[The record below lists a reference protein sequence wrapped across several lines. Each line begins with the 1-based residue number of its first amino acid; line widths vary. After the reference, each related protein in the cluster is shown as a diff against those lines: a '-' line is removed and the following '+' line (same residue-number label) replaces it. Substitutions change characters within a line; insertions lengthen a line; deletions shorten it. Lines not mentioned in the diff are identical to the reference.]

1 MAECFLHLPSYRC
14 LMSMMSVYRVND
26 NILKIRSTGRKN
38 MADTQNIQVA
48 IPLPEKKRK
57 FVQAGCICMMLS
69 VAMYGLVFA
78 TLTSPILESV
88 NAMGYVGLF
97 SIFSALGLSIMTPIG
112 GKLGDLIGRR
122 NIVVIPGI
130 ICAVCGIAFAFVR
143 SLVPLMILRFL
154 ISLAQGAFTAA
165 PYIITGLINERK
177 KVPKAMGMLATSIAV
192 GGFGGSILA
201 GVLTDMGMLKA
212 AIIMPAIPLIVGVM
226 FIGFNLPNQKNEGSV
241 SLDIPGIITLV
252 IALCGILLS
261 LNFGSSM
268 GFAHP
273 AIITGFV
280 IGVIALILF
289 VKIENKTN
297 EPLIPMY
304 LFKNKKYTVLLVIGF
319 ICYFYQNAMNVYAP
333 VGALQVMKASTSL
346 TGALQMP
353 RTILTIILPTIAGVW
368 AGKKTANAWKA
379 MVVGTVFVAIP
390 MLMMAFTTP
399 STSIILYFVALTIT
413 GIAESFRAVSIT
425 PSAQS
430 ALEPHDMGVGTSLVN
445 FANSLAQTI
454 SAAVFAVAYNACT
467 ASDPTNTTLIKNG
480 VNAVFLVAAVVTV
493 AGFILV
499 VTVIRPLMDEK

>member
-14 LMSMMSVYRVND
+14 LMSMMSVYRVDD
-26 NILKIRSTGRKN
+26 NILKIRGTGRKN
-38 MADTQNIQVA
+38 MADTQNIQVV

-130 ICAVCGIAFAFVR
+130 ICAVCGIAFAFLR
-143 SLVPLMILRFL
+143 SLVLLMILRFL

-201 GVLTDMGMLKA
+201 GVLTDMRMLKA
-212 AIIMPAIPLIVGVM
+212 AIIMPAIPLIAGVM

-252 IALCGILLS
+252 IALCGILLP

-333 VGALQVMKASTSL
+333 VGALQVMKASASL

-368 AGKKTANAWKA
+368 VGKKTANAWKA

-399 STSIILYFVALTIT
+399 STSIILYFAALTIT

-430 ALEPHDMGVGTSLVN
+430 ALDPHDMGVGTSLVN

-480 VNAVFLVAAVVTV
+480 VNAVFVVAAVVTV

>member
-1 MAECFLHLPSYRC
+1 
-14 LMSMMSVYRVND
+14 
-26 NILKIRSTGRKN
+26 
-38 MADTQNIQVA
+38 
-48 IPLPEKKRK
+48 
-57 FVQAGCICMMLS
+57 
-69 VAMYGLVFA
+69 
-78 TLTSPILESV
+78 
-88 NAMGYVGLF
+88 
-97 SIFSALGLSIMTPIG
+97 
-112 GKLGDLIGRR
+112 
-122 NIVVIPGI
+122 
-130 ICAVCGIAFAFVR
+130 
-143 SLVPLMILRFL
+143 MILRFL

-192 GGFGGSILA
+192 GGFGGCILA

-212 AIIMPAIPLIVGVM
+212 AIIMPAIPLIAGVM
-226 FIGFNLPNQKNEGSV
+226 LIGFNLPNQKNEGSV

-333 VGALQVMKASTSL
+333 VGALQVMKASASL

-368 AGKKTANAWKA
+368 VGKKTANAWKA

-399 STSIILYFVALTIT
+399 STSIILYFAALTIT

-480 VNAVFLVAAVVTV
+480 VNAVFVVAAVVTV

>member
-1 MAECFLHLPSYRC
+1 
-14 LMSMMSVYRVND
+14 
-26 NILKIRSTGRKN
+26 
-38 MADTQNIQVA
+38 
-48 IPLPEKKRK
+48 
-57 FVQAGCICMMLS
+57 
-69 VAMYGLVFA
+69 
-78 TLTSPILESV
+78 
-88 NAMGYVGLF
+88 
-97 SIFSALGLSIMTPIG
+97 
-112 GKLGDLIGRR
+112 
-122 NIVVIPGI
+122 
-130 ICAVCGIAFAFVR
+130 
-143 SLVPLMILRFL
+143 
-154 ISLAQGAFTAA
+154 
-165 PYIITGLINERK
+165 
-177 KVPKAMGMLATSIAV
+177 MLATSIAV

-212 AIIMPAIPLIVGVM
+212 AIIMPAIPLVAGVM
-226 FIGFNLPNQKNEGSV
+226 LIGFNLPNQKNEGSV
-241 SLDIPGIITLV
+241 SLDISGIITLV
-252 IALCGILLS
+252 IALCGILLP

-333 VGALQVMKASTSL
+333 VGALQVMKASASL

-368 AGKKTANAWKA
+368 VGKKMANAWKA

-399 STSIILYFVALTIT
+399 STSIILYFAALTIT

-480 VNAVFLVAAVVTV
+480 VNAVFVVAAVVTV

>member
-14 LMSMMSVYRVND
+14 LMSMMSVYRVDD
-26 NILKIRSTGRKN
+26 NVLKIRSTGRKN

-57 FVQAGCICMMLS
+57 FVQPGCICMMLS

-201 GVLTDMGMLKA
+201 GVLTAMGMLKA
-212 AIIMPAIPLIVGVM
+212 AIIMLAILLIAGVM
-226 FIGFNLPNQKNEGSV
+226 LIGFNLPNQKNEGSV
-241 SLDIPGIITLV
+241 SLDISGILTLV
-252 IALCGILLS
+252 IALCGILLP

-333 VGALQVMKASTSL
+333 VGALQVMKASASL

-368 AGKKTANAWKA
+368 VGKKTANAWKA

-399 STSIILYFVALTIT
+399 STSIILYFAALTIT

-430 ALEPHDMGVGTSLVN
+430 ALDPHDMGVGTSLVN

-480 VNAVFLVAAVVTV
+480 VNAVFVVAAVVTV

>member
-14 LMSMMSVYRVND
+14 LMSMMSVYRVDD
-26 NILKIRSTGRKN
+26 NILKIRGTGRKN
-38 MADTQNIQVA
+38 MADTQNIQVV

-143 SLVPLMILRFL
+143 SLVLLMILRFL

-212 AIIMPAIPLIVGVM
+212 AIIMPAIPLIAGVM

-241 SLDIPGIITLV
+241 SLDISGIITLV
-252 IALCGILLS
+252 IALCGILLP

-333 VGALQVMKASTSL
+333 VGALQVMKASASL

-368 AGKKTANAWKA
+368 VGKKTANAWKA

-399 STSIILYFVALTIT
+399 STSIILYFAALTIT

-430 ALEPHDMGVGTSLVN
+430 ALEPHDLGVGTSLVY

>member
-1 MAECFLHLPSYRC
+1 
-14 LMSMMSVYRVND
+14 
-26 NILKIRSTGRKN
+26 

-212 AIIMPAIPLIVGVM
+212 AIIMPAIPLIAGVM
-226 FIGFNLPNQKNEGSV
+226 LIGFNLPNQKNEGSV
-241 SLDIPGIITLV
+241 SLDISGIITLV
-252 IALCGILLS
+252 IALCGILLP

-304 LFKNKKYTVLLVIGF
+304 MFKKKYTVLLVIGF

-333 VGALQVMKASTSL
+333 VGALQVMKASASL

-368 AGKKTANAWKA
+368 VGKKTANAWKA

-390 MLMMAFTTP
+390 MFMMAFTTP
-399 STSIILYFVALTIT
+399 STSIILYFAALTIT

>member
-14 LMSMMSVYRVND
+14 LMSMMSVYRVDD

-212 AIIMPAIPLIVGVM
+212 AIIMPAIPLI
-226 FIGFNLPNQKNEGSV
+226 SR
-241 SLDIPGIITLV
+241 S
-252 IALCGILLS
+252 
-261 LNFGSSM
+261 
-268 GFAHP
+268 
-273 AIITGFV
+273 
-280 IGVIALILF
+280 
-289 VKIENKTN
+289 
-297 EPLIPMY
+297 
-304 LFKNKKYTVLLVIGF
+304 
-319 ICYFYQNAMNVYAP
+319 YAY
-333 VGALQVMKASTSL
+333 
-346 TGALQMP
+346 
-353 RTILTIILPTIAGVW
+353 R
-368 AGKKTANAWKA
+368 
-379 MVVGTVFVAIP
+379 F
-390 MLMMAFTTP
+390 
-399 STSIILYFVALTIT
+399 
-413 GIAESFRAVSIT
+413 
-425 PSAQS
+425 
-430 ALEPHDMGVGTSLVN
+430 
-445 FANSLAQTI
+445 
-454 SAAVFAVAYNACT
+454 
-467 ASDPTNTTLIKNG
+467 
-480 VNAVFLVAAVVTV
+480 
-493 AGFILV
+493 
-499 VTVIRPLMDEK
+499 

>member
-14 LMSMMSVYRVND
+14 LMSMMSVYRVDD

-212 AIIMPAIPLIVGVM
+212 AIIMPAIPLIAGVM
-226 FIGFNLPNQKNEGSV
+226 LIGFNLPNQKNEGSV

-333 VGALQVMKASTSL
+333 VGALQVMKASASL

-353 RTILTIILPTIAGVW
+353 RTILTMIAGVW
-368 AGKKTANAWKA
+368 VGKKTANAWKA

-399 STSIILYFVALTIT
+399 STSIILYFAALTIT

-480 VNAVFLVAAVVTV
+480 VNAVFVVAAVVTV

>member
-14 LMSMMSVYRVND
+14 LMSMMSVYRVDD

-38 MADTQNIQVA
+38 MADTQNIQVV

-143 SLVPLMILRFL
+143 SLVLLMILRFL

-201 GVLTDMGMLKA
+201 GVFTDMGMLKA
-212 AIIMPAIPLIVGVM
+212 AIIMPAIPLIAGVM

-252 IALCGILLS
+252 IALCGILLP

-333 VGALQVMKASTSL
+333 VGALQVMKASASL

-368 AGKKTANAWKA
+368 VGKKTANAWKA

-399 STSIILYFVALTIT
+399 STSIILYFAALTIT

-430 ALEPHDMGVGTSLVN
+430 ALDPHDMGVGTSLVN

-480 VNAVFLVAAVVTV
+480 VNAVFVVAAVVTV

>member
-14 LMSMMSVYRVND
+14 LMSMMSVYRVDD

-212 AIIMPAIPLIVGVM
+212 AIIMPAIPLIAGVM
-226 FIGFNLPNQKNEGSV
+226 LIGFNLPNQKNEGSV

-333 VGALQVMKASTSL
+333 VGALQVMKASASL

-353 RTILTIILPTIAGVW
+353 RTILPTIAGVW
-368 AGKKTANAWKA
+368 VGKKTANAWKA

-399 STSIILYFVALTIT
+399 STSIILYFAALTIT

-480 VNAVFLVAAVVTV
+480 VNAVFVVAAVVTV

>member
-14 LMSMMSVYRVND
+14 LMSMMSVYRVDD
-26 NILKIRSTGRKN
+26 NILKIRGTGRKN
-38 MADTQNIQVA
+38 MADTQNIQVV

-57 FVQAGCICMMLS
+57 FFQAGCICMMLS

-143 SLVPLMILRFL
+143 SLVLLMILRFL

-212 AIIMPAIPLIVGVM
+212 AIIMPAIPLIAGVM

-252 IALCGILLS
+252 IALCGILLP

-333 VGALQVMKASTSL
+333 VGALQVMKASASL

-368 AGKKTANAWKA
+368 VGKKTANAWKA

-399 STSIILYFVALTIT
+399 STSIILYFAALTIT

-430 ALEPHDMGVGTSLVN
+430 ALDPHDMGVGTSLVN

-480 VNAVFLVAAVVTV
+480 VNAVFVVAAVVTV

>member
-1 MAECFLHLPSYRC
+1 
-14 LMSMMSVYRVND
+14 
-26 NILKIRSTGRKN
+26 

-212 AIIMPAIPLIVGVM
+212 AIIMPAIPLI
-226 FIGFNLPNQKNEGSV
+226 GFNLPNQKNEGSV
-241 SLDIPGIITLV
+241 SLDISGIITLV
-252 IALCGILLS
+252 IALCGILLP

-333 VGALQVMKASTSL
+333 VGALQVMKASASL

-368 AGKKTANAWKA
+368 VGKKTANAWKA

-390 MLMMAFTTP
+390 MFMMAFTTP
-399 STSIILYFVALTIT
+399 STSIILYFAALTIT

-480 VNAVFLVAAVVTV
+480 VNAVFVVAAVVTV